1 MLHLPV
7 APMLDTD
14 PLVDLRVELVA
25 FLAELRDL
33 HTQGVLSA
41 AAYAAVLECL
51 RATVSVAPQ
60 A

>member
-1 MLHLPV
+1 
-7 APMLDTD
+7 MLDTD

-33 HTQGVLSA
+33 HAQGVLST

-51 RATVSVAPQ
+51 RATVSVAPPT
-60 A
+60 